1 MSDGLSIGYLV
12 ALFLVVVIAGLTIGT
27 ALLYGAI
34 DLFNRLAGKDQH
46 VPTPTFGRAFQIV
59 VTVWLLNLL
68 AGIGIGL
75 VLAGVGGVEPGSD
88 SARTISII
96 ANVVAVPVD
105 FLILAAMIS
114 SQLPTSF
121 GRAIAI
127 TTLYC
132 ALAILV
138 VIVIFVA
145 FMIIGALVMFP
156 SISSTP
162 A

>member
-12 ALFLVVVIAGLTIGT
+12 VLFLVVVIAGLTIGA

-34 DLFNRLAGKDQH
+34 GLFNRLVGKDQH

-59 VTVWLLNLL
+59 FTVWLLNLL
-68 AGIGIGL
+68 VSIGIGL
-75 VLAGVGGVEPGSD
+75 VLAGVGGLESGSD
-88 SARTISII
+88 SAGAARIIS
-96 ANVVAVPVD
+96 NVVAAPLG

-127 TTLYC
+127 AALYC
-132 ALAILV
+132 ALAVLV
-138 VIVIFVA
+138 AIVIFVA
-145 FMIIGALVMFP
+145 FMIIGALVIVP
-156 SISSTP
+156 WISATP